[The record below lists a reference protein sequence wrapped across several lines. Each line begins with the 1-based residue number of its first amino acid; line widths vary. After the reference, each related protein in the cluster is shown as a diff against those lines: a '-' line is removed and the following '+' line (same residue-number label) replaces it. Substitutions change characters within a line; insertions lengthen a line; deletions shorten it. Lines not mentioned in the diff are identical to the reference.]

1 MSYIIVVVLVIFGLA
16 GIRIADQY
24 VRGVVFR
31 LGRYHTTKGPGLYW
45 IIPLV
50 EWQRRVD
57 LRINT
62 AAVEQQET
70 ITKDNVPI
78 KVNAVVWYRI
88 VNPMASVL
96 EVKNIDTA
104 VIQVALTTLRTG
116 IGQHSLDEVLKE
128 QEAVANII
136 QGKIDAVTEP
146 WGVKV
151 VRVEM
156 KNVEIP
162 QSMQRVMAQEA
173 EALREKRARII
184 KAQAEFEA
192 AEQLRKASEIIMQNP
207 AGLELRR
214 MQMITEVGAEQ
225 NTMTIIMMP
234 SEFVAMAKNSAGS
247 TSHRLRRWREH
258 TAVRS
263 FPRKRESEERAKVGS
278 PPSRRRADGAAD
290 LRIEPHRQSGLGHEG
305 LGVAHRKFAEVKDR
319 GGQHGAGMA
328 VANAFDQVL
337 EIADAAGGDHRHGHR
352 IGHRAGERNIEALP
366 RAVAIH
372 RGEQDFA
379 GPERDHLARIVD
391 GIEPGRLAA
400 AMGEDFPALGFA
412 RLRHLLGVDGD
423 DDALIAEFLRRFLHE
438 RAPRHRRRIDR
449 DLVGAGGQQRTDVV
463 DGAHAAA
470 DGERH
475 KARLGGALHHV
486 EHDVTILV
494 ARGDVE
500 KGELVGAGLVIG
512 DRRFDRIAGIAQ
524 VDEVDAFD
532 DPAVFHVEAG
542 NDADFEHA

>member
-1 MSYIIVVVLVIFGLA
+1 VVRSQTEWTMSYIIVVVLVIFGLS

-31 LGRYHTTKGPGLYW
+31 LGRYHGTKGPGLYW
-45 IIPLV
+45 IIPLI

-96 EVKNIDTA
+96 EVKNIDTV

-234 SEFVAMAKNSAGS
+234 SEFVAMAKN
-247 TSHRLRRWREH
+247 
-258 TAVRS
+258 
-263 FPRKRESEERAKVGS
+263 
-278 PPSRRRADGAAD
+278 
-290 LRIEPHRQSGLGHEG
+290 
-305 LGVAHRKFAEVKDR
+305 
-319 GGQHGAGMA
+319 
-328 VANAFDQVL
+328 
-337 EIADAAGGDHRHGHR
+337 
-352 IGHRAGERNIEALP
+352 
-366 RAVAIH
+366 
-372 RGEQDFA
+372 
-379 GPERDHLARIVD
+379 
-391 GIEPGRLAA
+391 
-400 AMGEDFPALGFA
+400 
-412 RLRHLLGVDGD
+412 
-423 DDALIAEFLRRFLHE
+423 
-438 RAPRHRRRIDR
+438 
-449 DLVGAGGQQRTDVV
+449 
-463 DGAHAAA
+463 
-470 DGERH
+470 
-475 KARLGGALHHV
+475 LGGLNKPSAS
-486 EHDVTILV
+486 
-494 ARGDVE
+494 
-500 KGELVGAGLVIG
+500 
-512 DRRFDRIAGIAQ
+512 
-524 VDEVDAFD
+524 
-532 DPAVFHVEAG
+532 
-542 NDADFEHA
+542 

>member
-1 MSYIIVVVLVIFGLA
+1 MSFIIVVLLVIFGLS

-45 IIPLV
+45 IIPLI

-88 VNPMASVL
+88 INPMASVL

-128 QEAVANII
+128 QEAVANVI
-136 QGKIDAVTEP
+136 QGKIDVVTEP

-184 KAQAEFEA
+184 KALAEFEA

-234 SEFVAMAKNSAGS
+234 SEFVAMAKSIAN
-247 TSHRLRRWREH
+247 
-258 TAVRS
+258 
-263 FPRKRESEERAKVGS
+263 
-278 PPSRRRADGAAD
+278 
-290 LRIEPHRQSGLGHEG
+290 LG
-305 LGVAHRKFAEVKDR
+305 
-319 GGQHGAGMA
+319 
-328 VANAFDQVL
+328 
-337 EIADAAGGDHRHGHR
+337 
-352 IGHRAGERNIEALP
+352 
-366 RAVAIH
+366 
-372 RGEQDFA
+372 
-379 GPERDHLARIVD
+379 
-391 GIEPGRLAA
+391 
-400 AMGEDFPALGFA
+400 
-412 RLRHLLGVDGD
+412 
-423 DDALIAEFLRRFLHE
+423 
-438 RAPRHRRRIDR
+438 
-449 DLVGAGGQQRTDVV
+449 
-463 DGAHAAA
+463 
-470 DGERH
+470 
-475 KARLGGALHHV
+475 KASS
-486 EHDVTILV
+486 
-494 ARGDVE
+494 
-500 KGELVGAGLVIG
+500 
-512 DRRFDRIAGIAQ
+512 
-524 VDEVDAFD
+524 
-532 DPAVFHVEAG
+532 
-542 NDADFEHA
+542 

>member
-225 NTMTIIMMP
+225 KHHDHYHDVERVRRHGEESRRAQQAIG
-234 SEFVAMAKNSAGS
+234 FVGGASTLQSAHS
-247 TSHRLRRWREH
+247 
-258 TAVRS
+258 
-263 FPRKRESEERAKVGS
+263 RESGNPEERAKVGS
-278 PPSRRRADGAAD
+278 PPSRGRADGAAD
-290 LRIEPHRQSGLGHEG
+290 LRVEPHRQSGLGHKG
-305 LGVAHRKFAEVKDR
+305 LGVAHGK
-319 GGQHGAGMA
+319 
-328 VANAFDQVL
+328 
-337 EIADAAGGDHRHGHR
+337 
-352 IGHRAGERNIEALP
+352 
-366 RAVAIH
+366 
-372 RGEQDFA
+372 
-379 GPERDHLARIVD
+379 
-391 GIEPGRLAA
+391 
-400 AMGEDFPALGFA
+400 
-412 RLRHLLGVDGD
+412 
-423 DDALIAEFLRRFLHE
+423 
-438 RAPRHRRRIDR
+438 
-449 DLVGAGGQQRTDVV
+449 
-463 DGAHAAA
+463 
-470 DGERH
+470 
-475 KARLGGALHHV
+475 
-486 EHDVTILV
+486 
-494 ARGDVE
+494 
-500 KGELVGAGLVIG
+500 
-512 DRRFDRIAGIAQ
+512 
-524 VDEVDAFD
+524 
-532 DPAVFHVEAG
+532 
-542 NDADFEHA
+542 